1 VWEEDEGHSAA
12 AITAAHRKWMGI
24 LRLTYVDYTEV

>member
-1 VWEEDEGHSAA
+1 
-12 AITAAHRKWMGI
+12 MGI